1 MNLRSVNE
9 ISRTG
14 TPAGSLVIHL
24 IPPWFKGK
32 DIYAVYEKLPHGNR
46 PL

>member
-1 MNLRSVNE
+1 MNSRSENE

-24 IPPWFKGK
+24 IPPLVQRKGHLW
-32 DIYAVYEKLPHGNR
+32 IVQNR
-46 PL
+46 ASG